1 MLGKVL
7 RLLFIAVFIGYLFSM
22 ASVYFSYIEP
32 YLFPL
37 RMIQGEARYV
47 TENIIVGPYPHKKDL
62 EKLVK
67 VNDVKVIISLLNPS
81 LPFEKS
87 LLEKEKRLVKEF
99 GLAFYSVPLSY
110 LNLDSPENYRK
121 LELIRKIVEK
131 HRGEKVYIHCYLGR
145 HRVGFVAERLL
156 GVAK

>member
-7 RLLFIAVFIGYLFSM
+7 RLIFIAVFIGYLFSM

-37 RMIQGEARYV
+37 RMIQGKARYV
-47 TENIIVGPYPHKKDL
+47 TENIIIGPYPHEKDL

-67 VNDVKVIISLLNPS
+67 VNDVRVIVSLLNPS

-87 LLEKEKRLVKEF
+87 LLEKEKKLVGEF
-99 GLAFYSVPLSY
+99 KLAFYNVPLSF
-110 LNLDSPENYRK
+110 LNLDSPENYIQIEK
-121 LELIRKIVEK
+121 IRKILEK

-145 HRVGFVAERLL
+145 HRVGFLAEKLL
-156 GVAK
+156 GVAR

>member
-7 RLLFIAVFIGYLFSM
+7 RLLFVAVFLGYIFSM

-37 RMIQGEARYV
+37 KMIQGEARYV
-47 TENIIVGPYPHKKDL
+47 TENIIVGPYPHEKDL
-62 EKLVK
+62 EKLAK
-67 VNDVKVIISLLNPS
+67 VNGVKVIVSLLNPS

-87 LLEKEKRLVKEF
+87 LLEKEKELVKKF
-99 GLAFYSVPLSY
+99 DFAFYNVPLSF
-110 LNLDSPENYRK
+110 LKLDSPENYKR
-121 LELIRKIVEK
+121 LERIRKILEK
-131 HRGEKVYIHCYLGR
+131 HRNEKVYIHCYLGR
-145 HRVGFVAERLL
+145 HRVGFVAQNLL